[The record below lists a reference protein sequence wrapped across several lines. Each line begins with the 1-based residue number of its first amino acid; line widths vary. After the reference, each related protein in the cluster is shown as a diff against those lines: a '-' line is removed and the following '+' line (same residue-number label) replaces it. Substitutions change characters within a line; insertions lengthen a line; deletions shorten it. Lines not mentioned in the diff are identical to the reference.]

1 MFRLPYRRRAW
12 PTAIAALI
20 LLAAAPAAARPNT
33 KRQCMDA
40 GLCFATVDTGPAIEV
55 WLETAGPRTLTLAF
69 RSTAKNMAGDTAD
82 QSLVVA
88 GPTRRRLLG
97 LQKPADDSRWRW
109 SYRFTYHIGAAPARH
124 DDTQVYRLP
133 YPAGRA
139 FPVSQSFGGRQSH
152 QGRQQYAIDWP
163 MPVGTP
169 VLAARGGVVVGL
181 REDAD
186 RTGAWH
192 NNYIW
197 IEHADGTVGHY
208 YHLKRDGVLVEIGQP
223 VAAGQ
228 RIGLSGNTGDST
240 GPHLHFHVST
250 PAQGAAEAFRS
261 FPIRFRTAGGRTE
274 TLRQGRSYR
283 APAD

>member
-1 MFRLPYRRRAW
+1 MFRLPYRRPAW
-12 PTAIAALI
+12 PAAIAALL
-20 LLAAAPAAARPNT
+20 LLAAAPAAAAA

-40 GLCFATVDTGPAIEV
+40 GLCFATIDTGPAIEV

-69 RSTAKNMAGDTAD
+69 RSTAKNMVGDTAD
-82 QSLVVA
+82 LSLVVA
-88 GPTRRRLLG
+88 GPTRRRLLD
-97 LQKPADDSRWRW
+97 LKKPSDKRRWRW
-109 SYRFTYHIGAAPARH
+109 SYDFTYHIGAEPARH

-139 FPVSQSFGGRQSH
+139 FRVSQSFGGRQSH
-152 QGRQQYAIDWP
+152 HGRQRYAIDWP
-163 MPVGTP
+163 MPVGSP

-181 REDAD
+181 REDAN
-186 RTGAWH
+186 RNGAWH

-208 YHLKRDGVLVEIGQP
+208 YHLKQDGVLVNRGQP
-223 VAAGQ
+223 VVAGQ
-228 RIGLSGNTGDST
+228 PIGLSGNTGDST

-250 PAQGAAEAFRS
+250 PTQGAVEAFRS
-261 FPIRFRTAGGRTE
+261 FPIRFRTEGGRAK